1 MKEIRRPDGSVYAFV
16 SVEEGTLVIKLNQGK
31 HKGLAL
37 QLDAKI
43 IPQLRTILAQAE
55 ILKQI

>member
-1 MKEIRRPDGSVYAFV
+1 MKTITKSDGSVYAYV
-16 SVEEGTLVIKLNQGK
+16 SVEDGILLIKLNQGK
-31 HKGLAL
+31 HKGLGI

-55 ILKQI
+55 VLNQI